1 MATPAPSTFHSGEN
15 GVSVLQSRVTILESD
30 NKEKTKK
37 IESLTADLEKLK
49 GLYRKAIRGEEQD
62 SYEALHGRLNEF
74 RQTVGELEKLK
85 GLYKKST
92 RGEDQDSYDALQA
105 RFNEFRQ
112 KVADNLKI
120 IEQQILGLE
129 KEGQMFED
137 NEHEFRLEIAS
148 LKESVA
154 EKERQNVHLE
164 SVAEGFKKQFEA
176 EEETVAERDATIK
189 QLKDHDDELEKYITK
204 CENEILEL
212 KDKVKQLEGDKAHL
226 EVQLAFAKSE
236 VVTAN
241 NGKAGTDTIISDLR
255 AANAVYQAKVTNAD
269 KETTSLKSKI
279 EAQALVIGALQNVE
293 GELIEARKIS
303 TGLREQLDRLH
314 EDALRFDP
322 RPKAHTAPLG
332 ADGRPPTLRTLA
344 DEVDEVV
351 ISFGSGSSHHS
362 GTESEVEVTGKTS
375 IEDSESEAESA
386 KTEIVEVVKNVP
398 GPTIHVYVPYQT
410 FAHNPFLCWFLTEF
424 NFVVLFA
431 SWLRWASGRAASSLR
446 RALSTQTPGGPAPNS
461 AQQTSNGGSSQ
472 PQNGTN
478 GTAPAGQQP
487 ATQPQNGSVASPS
500 PTTSQPA
507 MQSPNGTG
515 STQPPPAT
523 QNGINGS
530 SSPPSS
536 AGNPTGPTQAVFTA
550 PGANAHPQN
559 PPPPSPINP
568 ALANVADIIGPVT
581 PVEGNRPRL
590 PHGGNRPA
598 AGNGNI
604 PYGPRVRWWSPYV
617 DPNHPPN
624 ARQTLSSMLLH
635 LIFYY
640 FLWVCYDC
648 YKEREIWRAAN
659 EASRLL
665 LAEYLALRT
674 RCGRSLA
681 SHLFSE
687 AVVSRI
693 DRIILAT
700 VSLFKVEI
708 KAYPLPG

>member
-1 MATPAPSTFHSGEN
+1 MS
-15 GVSVLQSRVTILESD
+15 Q
-30 NKEKTKK
+30 
-37 IESLTADLEKLK
+37 
-49 GLYRKAIRGEEQD
+49 
-62 SYEALHGRLNEF
+62 
-74 RQTVGELEKLK
+74 
-85 GLYKKST
+85 
-92 RGEDQDSYDALQA
+92 
-105 RFNEFRQ
+105 
-112 KVADNLKI
+112 
-120 IEQQILGLE
+120 
-129 KEGQMFED
+129 D
-137 NEHEFRLEIAS
+137 NEHELRLEIAS
-148 LKESVA
+148 LRESVA

-164 SVAEGFKKQFEA
+164 SVAEGFKKHFEA
-176 EEETVAERDATIK
+176 EQEKVAERDATIK

-241 NGKAGTDTIISDLR
+241 KGKAGTDSIISDLR
-255 AANAVYQAKVTNAD
+255 AANAAYQIKLTNAD
-269 KETTSLKSKI
+269 KDTASLKSEI
-279 EAQALVIGALQNVE
+279 EAQALVIAALQNVE
-293 GELIEARKIS
+293 GELTEARKIS
-303 TGLREQLDRLH
+303 TGLREQLDKLH

-332 ADGRPPTLRTLA
+332 ADGRPQTPRTLA
-344 DEVDEVV
+344 DEVDGVV
-351 ISFGSGSSHHS
+351 INSGSGSSHHP

-375 IEDSESEAESA
+375 SEDSDSEAESV
-386 KTEIVEVVKNVP
+386 KTEIVEVIKTETVEVIKNVP
-398 GPTIHVYVPYQT
+398 GPTIHIYVPYQT

-431 SWLRWASGRAASSLR
+431 SWLGWAAGRAAPSLR
-446 RALSTQTPGGPAPNS
+446 RALRTQTPVGPASNS
-461 AQQTSNGGSSQ
+461 AQQPPNGGSSQ

-507 MQSPNGTG
+507 TQSPNGTG

-523 QNGINGS
+523 QPGMIPPALVSPGTSASNVPLPGPPQTSGSNGTVPSPSTTSPVTSQPSNGVSNTGAENVPTASAQNGINGS
-530 SSPPSS
+530 SSPPPS

-550 PGANAHPQN
+550 LCTNADPQN
-559 PPPPSPINP
+559 PPPPSPIKP
-568 ALANVADIIGPVT
+568 TLANVADIIGPVT
-581 PVEGNRPRL
+581 PVEGNRPQF
-590 PHGGNRPA
+590 PHGENHPA

-604 PYGPRVRWWSPYV
+604 PHGPRVRWWSPYV

-624 ARQTLSSMLLH
+624 ARQTISSMILH

-687 AVVSRI
+687 VVVSRI

-700 VSLFKVEI
+700 VSFFKVEI